1 MDECENLV
9 CLLYFEDT
17 GLNVGISLLDIILQV
32 IQVFQPRKIHAFKGT
47 VRGTFENMVVTNI

>member
-1 MDECENLV
+1 MDACENLV

-17 GLNVGISLLDIILQV
+17 SNVGISLLDIILQV

-47 VRGTFENMVVTNI
+47 ARGTFENMVVTNI